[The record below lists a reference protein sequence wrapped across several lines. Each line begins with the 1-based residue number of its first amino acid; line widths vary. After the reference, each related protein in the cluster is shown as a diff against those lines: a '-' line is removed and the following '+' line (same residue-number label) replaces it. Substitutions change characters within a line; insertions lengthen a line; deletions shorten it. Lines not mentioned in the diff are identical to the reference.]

1 LGLMGMTR
9 RVYTY
14 LPGMGWE
21 NMNLAATAGGV
32 LLTLGVLVFIVN
44 FFKSRRSGE
53 LAGDNPWGA
62 STLEWATTSPPPVY
76 NFQYTP
82 TVAGRDTLW
91 TQPDDQPVVVGLR
104 SDVRQVLVTK
114 MLDAE
119 PDHKSEFPEPTV
131 WPLLAA
137 LATTALFIGSI
148 FTPWAVVWGAGP
160 LAATL
165 IGWFWPKK
173 KQAEEHPPEEVTE
186 RIREREALRVRE
198 QGA

>member
-1 LGLMGMTR
+1 
-9 RVYTY
+9 
-14 LPGMGWE
+14 
-21 NMNLAATAGGV
+21 
-32 LLTLGVLVFIVN
+32 VLVFIIN
-44 FFKSRRSGE
+44 FFKSRRTGAV
-53 LAGDNPWGA
+53 AGDNPWGA

-76 NFQYTP
+76 NFLHLP

-91 TQPDDQPVVVGLR
+91 TQPPDQPVVVGLR

-114 MLDAE
+114 VLDAE

-148 FTPWAVVWGAGP
+148 FTPWAVVWGSIPVAV
-160 LAATL
+160 TL
-165 IGWFWPKK
+165 IGWFWPKR
-173 KQAEEHPPEEVTE
+173 KQAEEHPPEEVKE
-186 RIREREALRVRE
+186 KIGEREALRVRE